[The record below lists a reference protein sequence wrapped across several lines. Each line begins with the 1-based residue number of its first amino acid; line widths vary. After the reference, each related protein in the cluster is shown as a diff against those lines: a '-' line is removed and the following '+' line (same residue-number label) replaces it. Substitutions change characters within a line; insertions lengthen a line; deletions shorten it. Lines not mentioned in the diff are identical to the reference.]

1 MKRGKKL
8 LLLTLVLVVV
18 AGAALAAL
26 KFMPD
31 EEVEETE
38 SISVLTLDA
47 ESITGLAWSYGDE
60 SLSFVCDGS
69 VWSYS
74 EDADFPLDTSYMSAM
89 TSAVSDI
96 SAEKVIEEV
105 SDLAEYGLDEPV
117 CSITVTAEAETTID
131 IGDET
136 SLDGLRYV
144 SIGDGNVYLVSS
156 DLLTNFSYGLYDLVA
171 KETLPDMSELVSFS
185 VERASVTLVI
195 DYLEGSDLAYTDRY
209 TYFAEDGDGWLSL
222 DSELAENFVS
232 QITGLTWGDCVDY
245 KADLKTLGN
254 YGLDSP
260 AVTVTVNYI
269 ETTEVETNE
278 TDEDGETIT
287 VEMSYSED
295 DYDYL
300 YTLDGEDADFDDVL
314 DQVEALPSSGSA
326 EGASL
331 ELGELISLSFHA
343 EGYEDVVLRIYSYDS
358 GSCVATINGEDPRFT
373 DRTAVQSLVDSV
385 NAALSAMEDDSTDD
399 VEAE

>member
-96 SAEKVIEEV
+96 SAEKVIEEA

-185 VERASVTLVI
+185 VERASGTLVI

-385 NAALSAMEDDSTDD
+385 NAALSAMEDGSTDD

>member
-96 SAEKVIEEV
+96 SAEKVIEEA

-171 KETLPDMSELVSFS
+171 KETLPGMSELVSFS
-185 VERASVTLVI
+185 VERASGTLVI

-269 ETTEVETNE
+269 EPRRSRRTRPTR
-278 TDEDGETIT
+278 
-287 VEMSYSED
+287 MAS
-295 DYDYL
+295 
-300 YTLDGEDADFDDVL
+300 
-314 DQVEALPSSGSA
+314 PS
-326 EGASL
+326 
-331 ELGELISLSFHA
+331 
-343 EGYEDVVLRIYSYDS
+343 
-358 GSCVATINGEDPRFT
+358 PR
-373 DRTAVQSLVDSV
+373 RARRKR
-385 NAALSAMEDDSTDD
+385 A
-399 VEAE
+399 

>member
-1 MKRGKKL
+1 
-8 LLLTLVLVVV
+8 
-18 AGAALAAL
+18 
-26 KFMPD
+26 
-31 EEVEETE
+31 
-38 SISVLTLDA
+38 
-47 ESITGLAWSYGDE
+47 
-60 SLSFVCDGS
+60 
-69 VWSYS
+69 
-74 EDADFPLDTSYMSAM
+74 MSAM

-185 VERASVTLVI
+185 VERASGTLVI

-278 TDEDGETIT
+278 TDEDGEPIT
-287 VEMSYSED
+287 ETREEEKSLTLELGSYAEEGCYARLAGSGMVYLID
-295 DYDYL
+295 ASICDSLL
-300 YTLDGEDADFDDVL
+300 YTLADEL
-314 DQVEALPSSGSA
+314 LP
-326 EGASL
+326 
-331 ELGELISLSFHA
+331 
-343 EGYEDVVLRIYSYDS
+343 
-358 GSCVATINGEDPRFT
+358 
-373 DRTAVQSLVDSV
+373 
-385 NAALSAMEDDSTDD
+385 
-399 VEAE
+399 

>member
-185 VERASVTLVI
+185 VERASGTLVI

-385 NAALSAMEDDSTDD
+385 NAALSAMEDGSTDD

>member
-185 VERASVTLVI
+185 VERASGTLVI

-278 TDEDGETIT
+278 TDEDGEPIT

-358 GSCVATINGEDPRFT
+358 GSCVATINGEDPHFT

-385 NAALSAMEDDSTDD
+385 NAALSAMEDGSTDD

>member
-1 MKRGKKL
+1 MQSPCPRRYC
-8 LLLTLVLVVV
+8 
-18 AGAALAAL
+18 
-26 KFMPD
+26 
-31 EEVEETE
+31 

-74 EDADFPLDTSYMSAM
+74 EDSDFPLDTSYMSAM

-96 SAEKVIEEV
+96 SAEKVIEEA

-185 VERASVTLVI
+185 VERASGTLVI

-278 TDEDGETIT
+278 TDEDGEPIT
-287 VEMSYSED
+287 ETREEEKSLTLELGSYAEEGCYARLAGSGMVYLID
-295 DYDYL
+295 ASICDSLL
-300 YTLDGEDADFDDVL
+300 YTLADEL
-314 DQVEALPSSGSA
+314 LP
-326 EGASL
+326 
-331 ELGELISLSFHA
+331 
-343 EGYEDVVLRIYSYDS
+343 
-358 GSCVATINGEDPRFT
+358 
-373 DRTAVQSLVDSV
+373 
-385 NAALSAMEDDSTDD
+385 
-399 VEAE
+399 

>member
-96 SAEKVIEEV
+96 SAEKVIEEA

-185 VERASVTLVI
+185 VERASGTLVI

-260 AVTVTVNYI
+260 AVTVTVNYT

-278 TDEDGETIT
+278 TDEDGEPIT

-385 NAALSAMEDDSTDD
+385 NAALSAMEGGSTDD